1 MLKLTRV
8 LTLAVVIGAALPAT
22 AFIEDE
28 SKRGQKPVPETSQEQ
43 RAAQQALNG
52 ARPVV
57 GDVPED
63 TTPFDVDAPESGE
76 DGAEVLTTVQ
86 SQAARNTLKK
96 AEAGTPIGS
105 RRGPAWWWGLIA
117 FAFGLL
123 SILVV
128 RQVTRDEPKRR
139 R

>member
-1 MLKLTRV
+1 MLKLTKI
-8 LTLAVVIGAALPAT
+8 LAVGALLAAVVPAS

-57 GDVPED
+57 GEVPED
-63 TTPFDVDAPESGE
+63 TTPFDVDAPASGE
-76 DGAEVLTTVQ
+76 DGKDVLTTVQ
-86 SQAARNTLKK
+86 SQAAKNTLK
-96 AEAGTPIGS
+96 AADSGTPIGA
-105 RRGPAWWWGLIA
+105 RRGPAWWWGLLA
-117 FAFGLL
+117 FVFGLL

-128 RQVTRDEPKRR
+128 RQVARDEPKRR